1 MGDRDAGGT
10 AGTCKTQQVLCTAG
24 AYMHTWCTWVL
35 GTHLPA
41 RFTRVPVGEVR
52 TLQRCICNTW
62 CIWAP
67 PSLCCMPSTY
77 MGDAKAAVAEPKA
90 FLV

>member
-24 AYMHTWCTWVL
+24 AYVHMWCAWVL

-41 RFTRVPVGEVR
+41 WFTRVPVRGEDAAEVH
-52 TLQRCICNTW
+52 LQH
-62 CIWAP
+62 
-67 PSLCCMPSTY
+67 
-77 MGDAKAAVAEPKA
+77 
-90 FLV
+90 LVHLGSSKLMLYAIHVHGGC